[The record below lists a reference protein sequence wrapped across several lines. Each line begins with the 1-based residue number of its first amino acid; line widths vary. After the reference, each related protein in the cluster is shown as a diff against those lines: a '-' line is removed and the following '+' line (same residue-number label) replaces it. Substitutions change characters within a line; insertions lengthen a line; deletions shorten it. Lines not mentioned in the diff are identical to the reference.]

1 LRLGVVNYRWNSIKS
16 VEYSSRR
23 CLSVIEE
30 ENYKEFHKIID
41 GDVAGHDHSGLG
53 IIEVAVE
60 IMGCV
65 YKSLR
70 ILGRV
75 KPKTTP
81 YL

>member
-23 CLSVIEE
+23 RLSVIEE

-41 GDVAGHDHSGLG
+41 GDVAGNDDSGLG